1 MEETAFEKLSE
12 GFDFLC
18 EFFQYW
24 LTEEEAEFLLL
35 VPSLPASA
43 DSIAEKASVAREEA
57 VKKLRALIEKAMVE
71 DFEAEGLDERLY
83 ARASIVAWTENY
95 LYRYVDLDDPN
106 RREIDVKLGQWL
118 EAVKG
123 SDYNEERQ
131 PKMGRIIPMEK
142 AIKDTRGVIPTSK
155 ASKII
160 DEASY
165 VSVMRCPCRSTGHL
179 AGTACEHPME
189 VCFSMNDY
197 ARYQVEYGFAREVTK
212 EWAKKTLRA
221 CEERGLAHV
230 TDNIRGNYNMLC
242 NCCPCHCIGLVGF
255 TKAEQVPRMA
265 KSGFLCSVDADRCQG
280 AGLCIEEC
288 PYGAL
293 TLEDAKA
300 TVDEDRCLGCGVCTT
315 ACPHEALSLKA
326 RPAEKTDKYYK
337 SKEEY
342 FAQMPPEKIDGDIE
356 NAKYIH

>member
-1 MEETAFEKLSE
+1 MEENAFEKLSE
-12 GFDFLC
+12 GFHFLC
-18 EFFQYW
+18 EFFRYW

-35 VPSLPASA
+35 VPSLPISI
-43 DSIAEKASVAREEA
+43 DSIAEKAGLTKEDA
-57 VKKLRALIEKAMVE
+57 KKRLQALIEKTMVE

-83 ARASIVAWTENY
+83 ARASLIAWTENY
-95 LYRYVDLDDPN
+95 LHRYVDLDDPN
-106 RREIDVKLGQWL
+106 PREIDVKLGQWF

-123 SDYNEERQ
+123 SDYNEKDE

-142 AIKDTRGVIPTSK
+142 AISDTRGVIATSE
-155 ASKII
+155 ASKVI

-179 AGTACEHPME
+179 AGTSCEHPME

-197 ARYQVEYGFAREVTK
+197 ARYQVQYGFAREVTK
-212 EWAKKTLRA
+212 EWAKKTLSE

-230 TDNIRGNYNMLC
+230 TDNIRGNYSMLC

-255 TKAEQVPRMA
+255 AKADQVPRMA
-265 KSGFLCSVDADRCQG
+265 KTGFLCSADADKCQG
-280 AGLCIEEC
+280 AGLCIDEC

-293 TLEDAKA
+293 SMEHAKA
-300 TVDEDRCLGCGVCTT
+300 KVDEDRCIGCGVCAS
-315 ACPHEALSLKA
+315 ACPSDALSLTI
-326 RPAEKTDKYYK
+326 RPAEKTDTYYESSEK
-337 SKEEY
+337 Y
-342 FAQMPPEKIDGDIE
+342 FAEMPPEKIDGDIE